1 MNPLRTLRYANTPV
15 SSNARSFDEGSS
27 HTTTRLGA
35 ERSRLNTTIGRLGK
49 LTATKLKPA
58 DVYGNAAQSP
68 AFEASLKRWRAHK
81 ENNVKVQLAMIPSR
95 PDNTDIAGVYQEADR
110 DPMA

>member
-1 MNPLRTLRYANTPV
+1 M
-15 SSNARSFDEGSS
+15 SSNARSFDADSS
-27 HTTTRLGA
+27 HTTTRLAA
-35 ERSRLNTTIGRLGK
+35 ERYRLNTTIGRVGK
-49 LTATKLKPA
+49 LNATKLKPP

-95 PDNTDIAGVYQEADR
+95 PDNTDIAGVYQDVDR
-110 DPMA
+110 DPMV